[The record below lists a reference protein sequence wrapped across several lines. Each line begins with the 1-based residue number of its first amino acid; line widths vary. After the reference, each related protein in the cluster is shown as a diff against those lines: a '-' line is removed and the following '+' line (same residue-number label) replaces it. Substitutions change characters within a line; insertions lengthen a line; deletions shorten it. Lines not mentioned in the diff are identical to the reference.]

1 MTWDD
6 IEMINLRQTTDGNW
20 SFTAYRKPFEMW
32 RSNKGLPDVF
42 ACMEQIISE
51 LAIATEVEEQAAKMV
66 ANAVVTNA
74 AKKGKASGG
83 MKRRPAVNRAA
94 KKTQGPTA

>member
-6 IEMINLRQTTDGNW
+6 IEMVNLRQTTDGSW
-20 SFTAYRKPFEMW
+20 SYTAYRKPFEMW

-42 ACMEQIISE
+42 ACMEQIIGE

-66 ANAVVTNA
+66 AKAVVTNA
-74 AKKGKASGG
+74 AAKGKASGG
-83 MKRRPAVNRAA
+83 MKSRPAVNRGG